1 MIEFSQ
7 KREWEEIASG
17 PGTSTSNV
25 QKTEHGVLRE
35 RGGPESRREK
45 QGRQIYRG
53 SITGSPEQRAKG
65 QGCPGGP
72 GHRMHPATASL
83 GTHPSFRAD
92 TGLSFTADPG
102 ACVSPESDSPRSI
115 LSRTVASTP
124 APSTLAP
131 RTPFQLPSHPHGT
144 TPVAWAL
151 WERPLRKAAPI
162 PPSMKASLSVYLPG
176 NPLGA

>member
-7 KREWEEIASG
+7 KREWVEIASG

-92 TGLSFTADPG
+92 TGLSFTADLLTSKASVLLFLKVPPSNLN
-102 ACVSPESDSPRSI
+102 VSDSPRHS
-115 LSRTVASTP
+115 SC
-124 APSTLAP
+124 
-131 RTPFQLPSHPHGT
+131 
-144 TPVAWAL
+144 
-151 WERPLRKAAPI
+151 
-162 PPSMKASLSVYLPG
+162 
-176 NPLGA
+176 